1 MHYYSITYNLLHLLY
16 YLNKNV
22 AKDAVV
28 FILNMQLHINDI
40 NSKLLFNSNE
50 IESHEKIT
58 LSLDLK

>member
-50 IESHEKIT
+50 TESHEKIT